1 MFLVHV
7 AALPILQLTVHSRR
21 CYSSIISF
29 TCMSTLSKIGN
40 TFQNCRHAWQWQK
53 QIQHV
58 GMPLGG
64 AMGLK
69 RSWKGWMFA
78 TCHCCVVYILL
89 TLQRPFT
96 HSCRCIPSAGI
107 ANNWTAWAVGV
118 IVFHW
123 ITAIRNV
130 LDTVAKEGQ
139 RPMWYTLWSCL
150 LGLVNN
156 HAQSLAWQVN
166 MQKENLNYNS

>member
-1 MFLVHV
+1 
-7 AALPILQLTVHSRR
+7 
-21 CYSSIISF
+21 
-29 TCMSTLSKIGN
+29 
-40 TFQNCRHAWQWQK
+40 
-53 QIQHV
+53 
-58 GMPLGG
+58 MPLGG

-69 RSWKGWMFA
+69 HSWKGWVFV
-78 TCHCCVVYILL
+78 TCHCCVVYIFL

-118 IVFHW
+118 IVFLW
-123 ITAIRNV
+123 ITTIRNV
-130 LDTVAKEGQ
+130 LDTAAKERQ
-139 RPMWYTLWSCL
+139 RPTWYTLWSCL

-166 MQKENLNYNS
+166 MQKENLNYNSALGIHLVISINTRTYNRVYTCISYLCILCIALCICINFVKRRLRKKILMKR